1 MYKESLFESI
11 RSEDVIIWA
20 GAGLSLSAGFP
31 SGNALKKI
39 LIDSLNKTERSNINI
54 EASLQDLSEEIYRTK
69 GSKNHIIRILQKAFS
84 DTNIT
89 STDIHL
95 KISSIPHFKTII
107 TTNYDQLF
115 EFVYKDKCDVIYS
128 DKHVPYTKANNCQI
142 YKIHGHLQDPDSI
155 ILTKSDY
162 ERFFREGVEGSLMW
176 NSVKDKIAT
185 KTILFLGYGLEDS
198 NVLVTFDK
206 ISERLGNNR
215 KQFYFVAPDLKHNKI
230 SELIKR
236 DIHYINDTADNI
248 INELFDNIKENITS
262 DLERGRVS
270 AETLREFLSNFQLKP
285 SLRSEKNLYRIDN
298 VTSDKPFTG
307 KISLKINNPDIAKEF
322 HEHLRNNTSDIFSI
336 DASSLEELTLW
347 YEGIKMPKI
356 DMAKF
361 EVLPVPTEK
370 GKIDIVFEDG
380 FELKVNADCTDYGIA
395 LR

>member
-1 MYKESLFESI
+1 
-11 RSEDVIIWA
+11 
-20 GAGLSLSAGFP
+20 
-31 SGNALKKI
+31 
-39 LIDSLNKTERSNINI
+39 
-54 EASLQDLSEEIYRTK
+54 
-69 GSKNHIIRILQKAFS
+69 
-84 DTNIT
+84 
-89 STDIHL
+89 
-95 KISSIPHFKTII
+95 
-107 TTNYDQLF
+107 
-115 EFVYKDKCDVIYS
+115 VIYS

-162 ERFFREGVEGSLMW
+162 ERFFREGVEGSLIW

-298 VTSDKPFTG
+298 VTSDKPFNG
-307 KISLKINNPDIAKEF
+307 KISLKINNPDVAKEF

-336 DASSLEELTLW
+336 EASSLEELTLW

-361 EVLPVPTEK
+361 EVLPVPGEK

-380 FELKVNADCTDYGIA
+380 FELKVNAELYR
-395 LR
+395 LRDNVEVKLNFD